1 MLVGL
6 GRCQGAEDIL
16 SALARAQLSDCSNTN
31 FFVPRQDF
39 KSTVRQGDRTS
50 FEDFHVLDQT
60 AALVAVFD
68 GHLGD
73 EAAAFCAERLPLHLA
88 KAPGV
93 CMCVC
98 VCVCACACGLAAQ
111 WLRLELGVLTPTN
124 FLLASTKASYASIEF
139 CFDLAAISGLDC
151 LFQSLGGGY

>member
-1 MLVGL
+1 M
-6 GRCQGAEDIL
+6 
-16 SALARAQLSDCSNTN
+16 
-31 FFVPRQDF
+31 
-39 KSTVRQGDRTS
+39 RQGDRTS

-93 CMCVC
+93 CMC
-98 VCVCACACGLAAQ
+98 ACGLAAQ
-111 WLRLELGVLTPTN
+111 WLRLELGVLTFPNGTG
-124 FLLASTKASYASIEF
+124 FLLASTKASYASVEF
-139 CFDLAAISGLDC
+139 CFNLAAISGLDC
-151 LFQSLGGGY
+151 LFQSLGGGTDSD